1 MRWRGHV
8 FGQRSVGSSSS
19 ALAWSW
25 AVGRGVDADGV
36 ESGVA
41 EQLSDDDEVGAAADE
56 GGGDGSWATDPQ
68 FGLRGVSKDVG
79 GGLVVQAGIVG
90 DLAEDAAGS
99 AGGEAAAA
107 IVE

>member
-1 MRWRGHV
+1 M
-8 FGQRSVGSSSS
+8 
-19 ALAWSW
+19 
-25 AVGRGVDADGV
+25 
-36 ESGVA
+36 A

-56 GGGDGSWATDPQ
+56 GGGE
-68 FGLRGVSKDVG
+68 GVSKDVG

-107 IVE
+107 IVESSLCSLRSRAQIRAHAS

>member
-1 MRWRGHV
+1 MRV
-8 FGQRSVGSSSS
+8 
-19 ALAWSW
+19 
-25 AVGRGVDADGV
+25 
-36 ESGVA
+36 VA
-41 EQLSDDDEVGAAADE
+41 
-56 GGGDGSWATDPQ
+56 
-68 FGLRGVSKDVG
+68 KDVG

>member
-1 MRWRGHV
+1 MVLGC
-8 FGQRSVGSSSS
+8 GS
-19 ALAWSW
+19 
-25 AVGRGVDADGV
+25 GVDADGV

-56 GGGDGSWATDPQ
+56 GGGE
-68 FGLRGVSKDVG
+68 GVSKDVG